1 MVVLITK
8 FPNVEFA
15 VLSNN
20 LLQLDDLS
28 IKTIPESIWKYL
40 KVLQIQKNELEDIEF
55 IINCM

>member
-1 MVVLITK
+1 MIVLITN